1 MIKLTQ
7 FALTA
12 IGCVVLAACSG
23 GGSSGGETANSPINN
38 SSTVTNALPAS
49 QSAAGTASQSSSSN
63 NKPAPTNASTGGVV
77 IVMDENRTRK
87 VALTDASKFKTSI
100 VVDGKEV
107 AIGYEGSSDSNWAQL
122 GNIRTCCG
130 KYQDVRFGL
139 VESQG
144 LEEQDY
150 FFYNGNPTKTM
161 PTSGTASYT
170 GNALI
175 DFDGEVYPN
184 VEYKLNTLGRDDD
197 FIFGDARF
205 TADFGNKSL
214 SGSLTSQ
221 YIEPVN
227 IQASITDNSFN
238 GTAKSASFS
247 TTANVEG
254 KFYGVNAK
262 ELGGM
267 FIDSESRA
275 TWGGVFGASQ

>member
-23 GGSSGGETANSPINN
+23 GGSSGGETANSPIKN
-38 SSTVTNALPAS
+38 SSTVTNALPAF
-49 QSAAGTASQSSSSN
+49 N
-63 NKPAPTNASTGGVV
+63 NTSTSTNASTGAV
-77 IVMDENRTRK
+77 IVTDENRTRK

-107 AIGYEGSSDSNWAQL
+107 AIGHEGIYAGTWAQL

-139 VESQG
+139 VESRG

-150 FFYNGNPTKTM
+150 VFYNGNPTKTM